1 MTALNIAS
9 TSPGYR
15 CGRLLAVLEQ
25 AQRQAIPGINQTI
38 VGRFYGTASSAPRSV
53 FPRLIQGAKPHLAKL
68 ERDRRGAAIAL
79 NRRLD
84 EIIAGIASFPA
95 VLTLEEQ
102 GMFALGYYHQRADDR
117 AKAAEA
123 RERRRAGQTAGLEAE
138 FIDDTTTENEK
149 EN

>member
-1 MTALNIAS
+1 MTALNPAS
-9 TSPGYR
+9 TSLGYR

-25 AQRQAIPGINQTI
+25 AQRQAIPQISQTI

-53 FPRLIQGAKPHLAKL
+53 FPRLIQGANPHLAKL
-68 ERDRRGAAIAL
+68 ERDRRGAAILL

-84 EIIAGIASFPA
+84 EIMAGIPSFPA
-95 VLTLEEQ
+95 TLTLEEQ

-117 AKAAEA
+117 AKAMAA
-123 RERRRAGQTAGLEAE
+123 RARRQAGQEVGPEADLVDVE
-138 FIDDTTTENEK
+138 TNEDK